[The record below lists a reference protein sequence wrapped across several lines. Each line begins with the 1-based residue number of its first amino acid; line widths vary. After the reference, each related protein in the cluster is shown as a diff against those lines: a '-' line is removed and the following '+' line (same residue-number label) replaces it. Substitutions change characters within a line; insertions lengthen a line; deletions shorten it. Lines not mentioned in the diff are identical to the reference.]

1 MDIAKQKAEIPDGYI
16 TTLDLFGKFFE
27 QMKERKSWRAVK
39 EYKAIKGIR
48 RIGVHKIQEWDDDLF
63 NELVEKY
70 KHEKRARRKVIR
82 KEIPRGYITSKNLLE
97 KFIEK
102 TGYKNSRLA
111 IKEYKSVKPAE
122 KYNWH
127 MIQKWDRDLF
137 NKLANKYKVEKIEGK
152 KATYKNPE
160 IPEGYIT
167 STSLFDEFNKQLSFR
182 KSEEAVRDYKE
193 IKGSRRIGRHAVQE
207 WDKNLFDELVDKHIT
222 IRAAKKKGYKQREI
236 PQGYIIATQLFEKF
250 SKILKP
256 SKGKMALADYQEVK
270 TPQKYGRHQIQE
282 WDEKLFQELIEKYEP
297 KKKEVVKKVKKPIIH
312 AGLSEKEILEK
323 AKELNRKVKVV
334 PMGYS
339 PSWEREKKIIIAKK
353 EQLDKSVYKLKDCSI
368 HTPKGGKIHVPEG
381 YLKVKDLRE
390 KFLEE
395 TGSYVLR
402 LDMEYRNRVN
412 ELILGSVKAYEW
424 NENVFNEVTN
434 NYKRKK
440 RYKKW

>member
-1 MDIAKQKAEIPDGYI
+1 MDIAKSNIHDGYI
-16 TTLDLFGKFFE
+16 TSGKLLGMFSKRMN
-27 QMKERKSWRAVK
+27 QKRSKQALK
-39 EYKAIKGIR
+39 EYKTIKTPKNIGRFTAQEWDEDLFNSLIEQYADKKVYFGVESEIPEGYVTSTYLWTEFIKKTSQR
-48 RIGVHKIQEWDDDLF
+48 RGKDALVEYQKTKAPKKVGRHTIQEWDKDLF
-63 NELVEKY
+63 NELADKY
-70 KHEKRARRKVIR
+70 K
-82 KEIPRGYITSKNLLE
+82 T
-97 KFIEK
+97 EK
-102 TGYKNSRLA
+102 TERKKR
-111 IKEYKSVKPAE
+111 
-122 KYNWH
+122 
-127 MIQKWDRDLF
+127 
-137 NKLANKYKVEKIEGK
+137 K

-167 STSLFDEFNKQLSFR
+167 STYLFDEFNKQLSFR
-182 KSEEAVRDYKE
+182 KSEEAVRDYKK
-193 IKGSRRIGRHAVQE
+193 IKGSRRLGRSVIQE
-207 WDKNLFDELVDKHIT
+207 WDKSLFDELVDKHIT

-236 PQGYIIATQLFEKF
+236 PQGYIIATQLFDKF

-297 KKKEVVKKVKKPIIH
+297 KKKEAVKKTKKPIIH

-323 AKELNRKVKVV
+323 AKELNRKVKFI

-339 PSWEREKKIIIAKK
+339 PSWEREKEVIKAKK
-353 EQLDKSVYKLKDCSI
+353 EQIDKSTYKPKDCSI

-381 YLKVKDLRE
+381 YLKVKELRE
-390 KFLEE
+390 KFLERI
-395 TGSYVLR
+395 GSYVIR

-424 NENVFNEVTN
+424 NEDIFKEVTS

-440 RYKKW
+440 RYKK

>member
-1 MDIAKQKAEIPDGYI
+1 MDIA
-16 TTLDLFGKFFE
+16 
-27 QMKERKSWRAVK
+27 
-39 EYKAIKGIR
+39 
-48 RIGVHKIQEWDDDLF
+48 
-63 NELVEKY
+63 EK
-70 KHEKRARRKVIR
+70 
-82 KEIPRGYITSKNLLE
+82 
-97 KFIEK
+97 
-102 TGYKNSRLA
+102 
-111 IKEYKSVKPAE
+111 
-122 KYNWH
+122 
-127 MIQKWDRDLF
+127 
-137 NKLANKYKVEKIEGK
+137 
-152 KATYKNPE
+152 E
-160 IPEGYIT
+160 IPEGYVT
-167 STSLFDEFNKQLSFR
+167 STYLFKEFIKRLSYR
-182 KSEEAVRDYKE
+182 KGEAAIKDYQA
-193 IKGSRRIGRHAVQE
+193 IKGHKRFGRSIIQE
-207 WDKNLFDELVDKHIT
+207 WDENLFNELVDKHIT

-236 PQGYIIATQLFEKF
+236 PQDHITATQLFEKF

-256 SKGKMALADYQEVK
+256 ARGKMALADYQAVK

-339 PSWEREKKIIIAKK
+339 PSWEREKKIIVAKK
-353 EQLDKSVYKLKDCSI
+353 EQIDKSAYKPKDCSI
-368 HTPKGGKIHVPEG
+368 HTPKGGKIHVPDG

-424 NENVFNEVTN
+424 NEEIFKEVTN
-434 NYKRKK
+434 NYKKRK
-440 RYKKW
+440 RYRK